1 MPLSSFEN
9 DRGPKQIQDV
19 NAFKMMCGTKKEL
32 RYTNS
37 RLYEYVRKDLRLSEE
52 HKRKIGEAGKE
63 RRHTDE
69 TKLNMSL
76 AQKGIP
82 KTEEH
87 KKNLRGKERSE
98 EVRKAMS
105 LARKGKP
112 SPKKGLPGHKHS
124 DEARKKMS
132 FYNGN
137 GINPICSW
145 SAEIFQRCF
154 LDNTLLCTQHDI
166 MVLYKIGIRNIFH
179 IDDGFYLI
187 ITW

>member
-1 MPLSSFEN
+1 
-9 DRGPKQIQDV
+9 
-19 NAFKMMCGTKKEL
+19 MMCGTKKEL

-63 RRHTDE
+63 RKHTDE
-69 TKLNMSL
+69 TKLKMSL

-132 FYNGN
+132 ESRTGDKNHFYGKTHTDETRAKMKEYRAN
-137 GINPICSW
+137 NPLPNIICEHCGKSNQKSMHIRW
-145 SAEIFQRCF
+145 HGDNCKLFQA
-154 LDNTLLCTQHDI
+154 T
-166 MVLYKIGIRNIFH
+166 
-179 IDDGFYLI
+179 
-187 ITW
+187 